1 MKTNEK
7 RGENMKFNNKID
19 GFREKN
25 VIRKRIIPDI
35 VGFKDMENVLENNQV
50 LNNKVHPINDNNNT
64 KLE

>member
-1 MKTNEK
+1 
-7 RGENMKFNNKID
+7 MKFNNKID

-35 VGFKDMENVLENNQV
+35 VGFKDMENVLENNQA
-50 LNNKVHPINDNNNT
+50 LNNKIHPMNDNNNT